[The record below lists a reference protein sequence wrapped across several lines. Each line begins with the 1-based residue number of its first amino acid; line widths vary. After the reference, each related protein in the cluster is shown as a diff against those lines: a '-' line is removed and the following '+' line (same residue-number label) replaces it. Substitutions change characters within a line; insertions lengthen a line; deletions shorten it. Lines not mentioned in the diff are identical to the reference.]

1 MHNAT
6 GRPSGC
12 TTSCTASCTTSC
24 TTCCIVAIAILLTVR
39 RRDSSWRHR
48 EYDSAAATA
57 DRAGNGTRTAM
68 CRHSR
73 RTSRH
78 AAAVP
83 QCRVDT
89 TSSSWRRLP
98 PPRSSR
104 TRRRPDS
111 RQQVATHSWRSSRTD
126 HSAAERGHSRPAG
139 TRQRTYQ
146 RLTTSRLALQP
157 TIDHAVPS
165 ATTINNTHS

>member
-12 TTSCTASCTTSC
+12 TTSCTTGCTTGCTAGC

-39 RRDSSWRHR
+39 RRDSSWRHC

-83 QCRVDT
+83 PCRVDT

-104 TRRRPDS
+104 TRS
-111 RQQVATHSWRSSRTD
+111 RQQVATDSWRSSRTD
-126 HSAAERGHSRPAG
+126 HSAAEQGHSRPAG

-146 RLTTSRLALQP
+146 RLTTSRLALPP

-165 ATTINNTHS
+165 ATTINNTQS